1 MVSKASKN
9 SMNWFGVAMVA
20 LIAGIAATQLVKVYM
35 DGEAKC
41 LEKRLKIEKMR
52 LQRQK
57 LELKQHNIDRE

>member
-1 MVSKASKN
+1 MVYKN
-9 SMNWFGVAMVA
+9 AMSWYG
-20 LIAGIAATQLVKVYM
+20 IAMITVIVGIAATQLVKVYM

-41 LEKRLKIEKMR
+41 LEKELKVEKMR